1 MFARILVPLDGSPLA
16 EGVLPEVAE
25 LAQRFQADLTLLSV
39 VFDPLDIPCSHIPHP
54 PLERL
59 REEMIREGAVLRRR
73 VRRRLR
79 FLSRAETRWWP
90 GRPSV
95 VDPRGRNWPRRN
107 AMLVEKRMKRDPVT
121 VTPDD
126 SFRHA
131 MTLIRQKGIRHL
143 PVVEGGRLV
152 GIVTDRDIRQT
163 SPSPATS
170 LEIHELHYLLERVTI
185 REIMTK
191 KVITVTADTPIEEA
205 ARLMLAHKIGG
216 LPVLKD
222 GILVGIITE
231 TDILQ
236 AFVGVMGIQQEQTRL
251 ELVLED
257 RPGAFLEVCRIIQE
271 QGGDIVSVV
280 TATAAHHG
288 EQTKVLVF
296 RLEGIQVEP
305 LVMQLE
311 ADGHTVLSATT

>member
-1 MFARILVPLDGSPLA
+1 MSARDPGSPGWFA
-16 EGVLPEVAE
+16 AGGGILPEVVE
-25 LAQRFQADLTLLSV
+25 RAQRFQADLTRRDV
-39 VFDPLDIPCSHIPHP
+39 VFDLLGLPRSHIPHL
-54 PLERL
+54 PLEQL
-59 REEMIREGAVLRRR
+59 REEVIREGGRSAGPGTGHGGARAPGMP
-73 VRRRLR
+73 VRG
-79 FLSRAETRWWP
+79 
-90 GRPSV
+90 GRH
-95 VDPRGRNWPRRN
+95 GRDGPRRN

-121 VTPDD
+121 VAPDD

-170 LEIHELHYLLERVTI
+170 LEIHELHYLLERVTV

-205 ARLMLAHKIGG
+205 ARVMLAHKIGG
-216 LPVLKD
+216 LPVVKD
-222 GILVGIITE
+222 GTLVGIITE
-231 TDILQ
+231 TDILR
-236 AFVGVMGIQQEQTRL
+236 AFVEVMGIQQEQTRL

-288 EQTKVLVF
+288 EQTKVLIF
-296 RLEGIQVEP
+296 RLEGVQVEP
-305 LVMQLE
+305 LVTQLK